1 MGIFSTIGKVAG
13 KAIGGAIGGP
23 AGRKI
28 GGKIGGA
35 AGGLADKK
43 KKKKGG
49 GKYIETPSVDL
60 GLDFGSGGKAARDLL
75 QGRADTKVAQTAD
88 IPEIKGSPLSNPW
101 DTAGD
106 WYDDLYES
114 APGVNDTSEVSDSLR
129 NAKRYV

>member
-1 MGIFSTIGKVAG
+1 MGIFSTIGKIAG
-13 KAIGGAIGGP
+13 KAIGGAIGGA
-23 AGRKI
+23 AGA
-28 GGKIGGA
+28 KIGGA

-43 KKKKGG
+43 KKKKKGG
-49 GKYIETPSVDL
+49 GGGEYIETPSVDL
-60 GLDFGSGGKAARDLL
+60 GLDFGSGGKAARELL

-114 APGVNDTSEVSDSLR
+114 APGGKDTSEVSDSLR